1 MIPTATPPFGLGY
14 KHTKDD
20 LLEMEVMGRVIIVV
34 IAVAVTMDM
43 RMMTA
48 APIMRVIAA
57 KIMIARTMAM
67 IRVNPLVI
75 EKIKM

>member
-1 MIPTATPPFGLGY
+1 MT
-14 KHTKDD
+14 
-20 LLEMEVMGRVIIVV
+20 RVIIVV
-34 IAVAVTMDM
+34 IVVAVTMDM
-43 RMMTA
+43 RMMIA

-57 KIMIARTMAM
+57 EIMIARTMAM